1 MSSFKQ
7 LVQRRKCFFLLYKM
21 QLYFINERIELAKMM
36 QENKVMSAQFAK
48 HNARIEEL
56 NQQQK
61 TNRIKN

>member
-7 LVQRRKCFFLLYKM
+7 LVQRRKCVFFLYKTK
-21 QLYFINERIELAKMM
+21 LHFINKQIELAKMM
-36 QENKVMSAQFAK
+36 KENMAMKAEFAK

-61 TNRIKN
+61 RKRIKN